1 MQISKIDINA
11 NGAVHEKI
19 QRFGRFLSGMVMPN
33 IGVLLTWGIVT
44 AFFIPTG
51 WMPNETLNAL
61 VKPTAHYL
69 IPLLIGFTGGN
80 MVAGVRGGALG
91 AIGTM
96 GIIEGA
102 PEIHQFMGSMIMG
115 PFGGY
120 IIKKFDKSVEGKIPA
135 GFEMLVNNFSLGII
149 GTIILIFGFLGI
161 GPVVAGIVTILKEG
175 VQTVVEAGL
184 LPLVSIFIEPA
195 KILFLNNAINHG
207 ILDTIGIAQVAE
219 SGKSVILLLETNPGP
234 GLGVLIAFWVFGKGV
249 VKESAPGAIIIQ
261 FIGGIHE
268 IYFPYVLMKPVLL
281 FAVIAGGVSGVF
293 VFTLLN
299 AGLLAPASPGSIF
312 SILAMTPK
320 GLALQVLAGVIVST
334 IVSFLVASIF
344 LKDSQEVNYYI
355 DLNEAKSKIKKLK
368 NNELDLQKHKQII
381 GRNIKKIIFACD
393 AGVGSSAMGATT
405 LRKKLIKA
413 GIDIEVLNLPVD
425 EIPRDA
431 ELVITHRNLTRRAKI
446 STPNAILLSVRDF
459 INNDAFEQ
467 VVEILQEASNEF
479 IFNKSENEN
488 IDENLDNNI
497 ILSKKNIKLNL
508 KAKDKFEAIITA
520 GELLVELGYVEED
533 YILAMIERE
542 NDLSTYIGQGV
553 AIPHGVGAAKDK
565 IKNSG
570 MVVLQ
575 YPEGVQFGEELAYI
589 LVGIAGV
596 GDKHL
601 SILGNIATVIEEAD
615 GEVLEKL
622 RCTDDINY
630 IYGLFT
636 QK

>member
-405 LRKKLIKA
+405 LRKKIIKA

-479 IFNKSENEN
+479 IFNKWENEN

-553 AIPHGVGAAKDK
+553 AIPHGVGVAKDK